1 MKMETEQVFCG
12 LRALWKEIDKRAY
25 RNIEGLKAEITEDE
39 YWEMLEILPPLKHNA
54 ASFFMCEFLTGDL
67 TTQFWKEEG
76 KYYAMVVDFRKSF
89 PKMGDEEYGLI
100 RRGCY

>member
-1 MKMETEQVFCG
+1 METEQVFCG

-39 YWEMLEILPPLKHNA
+39 YGEMLEILPPLKHNA

>member
-1 MKMETEQVFCG
+1 METEQFFCG
-12 LRALWKEIDKRAY
+12 LRTLWKEIDKKAY
-25 RNIEGLKAEITEDE
+25 RNIEGLKAEISEDE

-76 KYYAMVVDFRKSF
+76 RYYAMVVDFRKVF
-89 PKMGDEEYGLI
+89 PKMTDEEYDLI
-100 RRGCY
+100 RGGCY